1 MSDNYNITNERMY
14 SVGRVVVDKSLH
26 TQSAD
31 EPFFRFFGN
40 DVIYSIRRTIEE
52 EDHSKLT
59 DALDAASDGS
69 VRRTVLRMRGI
80 SGELRWIMA
89 SVRKLPDN
97 SGAEPLYSIAFSDI
111 FSLEELVYSRQ
122 KKLSDCR

>member
-40 DVIYSIRRTIEE
+40 DVIY
-52 EDHSKLT
+52 
-59 DALDAASDGS
+59 
-69 VRRTVLRMRGI
+69 
-80 SGELRWIMA
+80 
-89 SVRKLPDN
+89 
-97 SGAEPLYSIAFSDI
+97 
-111 FSLEELVYSRQ
+111 
-122 KKLSDCR
+122 